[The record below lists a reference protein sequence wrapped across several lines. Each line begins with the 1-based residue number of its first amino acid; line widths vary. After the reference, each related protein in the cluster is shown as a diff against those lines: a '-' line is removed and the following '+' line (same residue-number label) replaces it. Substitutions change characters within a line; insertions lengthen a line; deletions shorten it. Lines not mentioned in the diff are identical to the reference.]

1 MNTITIKKTIA
12 REGLIVIG
20 VLMLLGIALT
30 LEYRENGKR
39 NNFEKGSRVAELV
52 EPNPTVLGKPPKT
65 GMALIDPYDASTL
78 NPTGIRVMIQS
89 PVDLIRMQQ
98 TLRKDFP
105 KLRNPQFVE
114 LDQQN
119 KGVSIKYYYDSNG
132 DRIAFTDYGI
142 VVVLILLVYPVYWLV
157 RFIYW
162 SIWTLR

>member
-1 MNTITIKKTIA
+1 
-12 REGLIVIG
+12 
-20 VLMLLGIALT
+20 
-30 LEYRENGKR
+30 
-39 NNFEKGSRVAELV
+39 
-52 EPNPTVLGKPPKT
+52 
-65 GMALIDPYDASTL
+65 
-78 NPTGIRVMIQS
+78 
-89 PVDLIRMQQ
+89 MQQ